1 MLPIVDTMRH
11 TESQDTQSQQHAPKL
26 ANLSPELLRQIF
38 GYFCLH
44 CRGKQEYL
52 TDNTEQLAGNYCQ
65 DCQVLVSLCLA
76 SRRFRDISQD
86 ILHHVFLWSIQKSL
100 VEKSLPLFIR
110 TIASQQHL
118 ASSTKAAIFYCSQV
132 APPIDFDHAHES
144 FEQVAKVR
152 GLKLSD
158 VWDQRKDT
166 SPYREAFL
174 RGLILG
180 KAKSPDATENIES
193 HASTLPAELL
203 FILLALLLKCS
214 HLALDIS
221 AHQIYDQMQALKVLG
236 VSSLPLRSLELRGA
250 FDLKW
255 LSSQLIP
262 ISSGLEALTLYKSL
276 PLPEISSLKALHLRG
291 FRLSPDQLAKI
302 LPSCT
307 GSLKAFTYE
316 ATGVTSLHIDQLYN
330 WQVQA
335 SDVVRHLEKHR
346 KSLESLHLDL
356 RIRAFMSRD
365 TKIDP
370 MPHLETFTA
379 LQELFLNSDAVY
391 STQSLEIPDEKSLT
405 SFLPPSITSL
415 TLVEPDFPP
424 PPERL
429 QKGLSGLANLRREQ
443 SRFPRLKRVTCDVK
457 KIFDESHTKDL
468 LSQVGIGLGYKEF
481 PRSDWA
487 YNRERLVTSPFISS
501 LSIDD
506 EDLPTA
512 WL

>member
-1 MLPIVDTMRH
+1 M
-11 TESQDTQSQQHAPKL
+11 
-26 ANLSPELLRQIF
+26 
-38 GYFCLH
+38 
-44 CRGKQEYL
+44 
-52 TDNTEQLAGNYCQ
+52 
-65 DCQVLVSLCLA
+65 
-76 SRRFRDISQD
+76 
-86 ILHHVFLWSIQKSL
+86 
-100 VEKSLPLFIR
+100 
-110 TIASQQHL
+110 TIASQRHL
-118 ASSTKAAIFYCSQV
+118 ASSTKAVIFYCAQV
-132 APPIDFDHAHES
+132 ASPIDFDHAHES
-144 FEQVAKVR
+144 FKLVAKVR
-152 GLKLSD
+152 GLILSD
-158 VWDQRKDT
+158 IWDQRKDT

-180 KAKSPDATENIES
+180 KAQSPDATENIES
-193 HASTLPAELL
+193 HASTLPTELL
-203 FILLALLLKCS
+203 FILLALLPKCS

-262 ISSGLEALTLYKSL
+262 ISPGLEALTLYKSL
-276 PLPEISSLKALHLRG
+276 PLPEIPSLKALHLRG

-316 ATGVTSLHIDQLYN
+316 ATCAHDI
-330 WQVQA
+330 
-335 SDVVRHLEKHR
+335 VRHLEKHR
-346 KSLESLHLDL
+346 ASLESLHLDL

-391 STQSLEIPDEKSLT
+391 NTQSLEFPDEKSLT
-405 SFLPPSITSL
+405 SFLPPSIMSL
-415 TLVEPDFPP
+415 TLVEPDFPQ

-468 LSQVGIGLGYKEF
+468 LSQVGIGLEYKEF

-487 YNRERLVTSPFISS
+487 YNRERLVASPFISS

>member
-1 MLPIVDTMRH
+1 
-11 TESQDTQSQQHAPKL
+11 
-26 ANLSPELLRQIF
+26 
-38 GYFCLH
+38 
-44 CRGKQEYL
+44 
-52 TDNTEQLAGNYCQ
+52 
-65 DCQVLVSLCLA
+65 
-76 SRRFRDISQD
+76 
-86 ILHHVFLWSIQKSL
+86 L

-203 FILLALLLKCS
+203 FILLALLPKCS

-291 FRLSPDQLAKI
+291 FRLGPDQLAKI

-335 SDVVRHLEKHR
+335 SDVVRHLE
-346 KSLESLHLDL
+346 
-356 RIRAFMSRD
+356 
-365 TKIDP
+365 KIDP

>member
-1 MLPIVDTMRH
+1 MHH
-11 TESQDTQSQQHAPKL
+11 TESQDTQSQQHTPNL
-26 ANLSPELLRQIF
+26 VNLSPELLRQIF

-44 CRGKQEYL
+44 CRGKHEYL
-52 TDNTEQLAGNYCQ
+52 TDNTEQLTSNYRR
-65 DCQVLVSLCLA
+65 DRQVLVSLCLV
-76 SRRFRDISQD
+76 SRRLRDISQD
-86 ILHHVFLWSIQKSL
+86 ILHHVFLWPLRKSL
-100 VEKSLPLFIR
+100 TQISLPLFIR
-110 TIASQQHL
+110 TVASQRHL
-118 ASSTKAAIFYCSQV
+118 ASSTKAVLFYSTQGASSIDFEHAHDAFKQV
-132 APPIDFDHAHES
+132 AN
-144 FEQVAKVR
+144 VR

-158 VWDQRKDT
+158 IWDQRKDT
-166 SPYREAFL
+166 SPHREAFL

-180 KAKSPDATENIES
+180 RAQSPDAMKNIKL
-193 HASTLPAELL
+193 HASTLSAELL
-203 FILLALLLKCS
+203 FILLALLPRCP

-221 AHQIYDQMQALKVLG
+221 THQIYDQMQALKALG
-236 VSSLPLRSLELRGA
+236 VSSLPLRKLELRGA
-250 FDLKW
+250 FDLEW

-262 ISSGLEALTLYKSL
+262 ISTGLEALTLYKSP

-307 GSLKAFTYE
+307 GSLRVFTYE
-316 ATGVTSLHIDQLYN
+316 ATDVTSLHIDELYN

-335 SDVVRHLEKHR
+335 SDVVRHLEKHCTT
-346 KSLESLHLDL
+346 LESLHLDL

-391 STQSLEIPDEKSLT
+391 NTQSLEFPDEKSLT
-405 SFLPPSITSL
+405 SFLPPSIVSL
-415 TLVEPDFPP
+415 TLVEPDFPS

-443 SRFPRLKRVTCDVK
+443 GRFPRLKQVTCDVK
-457 KIFDESHTKDL
+457 KIFDESHTEDL
-468 LSQVGIGLGYKEF
+468 LLEVGIGLEYKEF

-487 YNRERLVTSPFISS
+487 YNRERLVASPFISS

>member
-1 MLPIVDTMRH
+1 MRH
-11 TESQDTQSQQHAPKL
+11 TESQDPQSQQHTPNL

-52 TDNTEQLAGNYCQ
+52 TDNTEQLTSNYRR
-65 DCQVLVSLCLA
+65 DRQVLASLCLV
-76 SRRFRDISQD
+76 SRRLRDISQD
-86 ILHHVFLWSIQKSL
+86 VLHHVFLWPLRKSL
-100 VEKSLPLFIR
+100 TQISLPLFTR
-110 TIASQQHL
+110 TIASQRHL
-118 ASSTKAAIFYCSQV
+118 ASSTKAVLFYSTQGDSSIDFEHAHDAFKQV
-132 APPIDFDHAHES
+132 AN
-144 FEQVAKVR
+144 VR

-158 VWDQRKDT
+158 IWDQRKDT
-166 SPYREAFL
+166 SPHREAFL

-180 KAKSPDATENIES
+180 KAQSPDAMKNIKL
-193 HASTLPAELL
+193 HASTLSAELL
-203 FILLALLLKCS
+203 FILLALLPRCP

-221 AHQIYDQMQALKVLG
+221 THQIYDQMQALKVLG
-236 VSSLPLRSLELRGA
+236 VSSLPLRNLELRGA
-250 FDLKW
+250 FDLEW

-262 ISSGLEALTLYKSL
+262 ISTGLEALTLYKSL

-316 ATGVTSLHIDQLYN
+316 ATE
-330 WQVQA
+330 A
-335 SDVVRHLEKHR
+335 SDVVRHLEKHCT
-346 KSLESLHLDL
+346 SLESLHLDL

-379 LQELFLNSDAVY
+379 LQDLFLNSDAVY
-391 STQSLEIPDEKSLT
+391 NTQSLEFPDEKSLT
-405 SFLPPSITSL
+405 SFLPPSILSL

-443 SRFPRLKRVTCDVK
+443 GRFPRLKRVTCDVK
-457 KIFDESHTKDL
+457 KIFDESHTEDL
-468 LSQVGIGLGYKEF
+468 LSQVGIGLKYREF

-487 YNRERLVTSPFISS
+487 YNRQRLVASPFISS